1 MVDLVLFNNLVWII
15 ILLLFLLFIKGAELA
30 YLAKR
35 FLLHVEELGFLA
47 LVLILLDLHSFLQFD
62 IKINF
67 NILEFW
73 IWKSYYIKKKKNITY
88 II

>member
-1 MVDLVLFNNLVWII
+1 MNNILKRIYKFIIKEGEFFMVDLLLFNNLVWII

-47 LVLILLDLHSFLQFD
+47 LV
-62 IKINF
+62 
-67 NILEFW
+67 
-73 IWKSYYIKKKKNITY
+73 
-88 II
+88 

>member
-47 LVLILLDLHSFLQFD
+47 LV
-62 IKINF
+62 
-67 NILEFW
+67 
-73 IWKSYYIKKKKNITY
+73 
-88 II
+88 